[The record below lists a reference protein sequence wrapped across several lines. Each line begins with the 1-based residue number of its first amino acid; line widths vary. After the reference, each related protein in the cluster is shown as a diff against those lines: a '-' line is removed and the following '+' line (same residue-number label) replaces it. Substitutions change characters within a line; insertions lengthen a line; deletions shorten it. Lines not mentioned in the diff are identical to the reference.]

1 MDARAGVDSRAGV
14 AALLVGVI
22 LFTGCSSHASDHTTD
37 GATDDPARAVAAGDP
52 AYALAQLR
60 HNYGEVGGAA
70 TTLEDSLPNHR
81 YVLGDTGKVA
91 SYSNALV
98 LGTVTGVTKGIGVV
112 WRDDDDYTVVDF
124 DHTSADTRTV
134 VVTMTVDDG
143 TGAVRPGD
151 GPLTFRVL
159 VPSLADP
166 DRFAESMAGLGRT
179 AVVLHRDATD
189 FDSTPWRPLM
199 SDNLI
204 GVIADD
210 GSLTLPGLARGVA
223 FAGDLHTA
231 AQLLAA
237 ARAPETT
244 TTVADP

>member
-1 MDARAGVDSRAGV
+1 MGARAGV
-14 AALLVGVI
+14 AALLFGVV
-22 LFTGCSSHASDHTTD
+22 LFTGCSSHAGDQATGD
-37 GATDDPARAVAAGDP
+37 ATDDAARAVAAGDP
-52 AYALAQLR
+52 AYALDQLR

-70 TTLEDSLPNHR
+70 TTLEDSLPNHH
-81 YVLGDTGKVA
+81 YALGATGRVA

-159 VPSLADP
+159 VPSLADT
-166 DRFAESMAGLGRT
+166 DRFAESMAGLGRI

-199 SDNLI
+199 NDNLI

-210 GSLTLPGLARGVA
+210 GSLAFPGLARGVA

-237 ARAPETT
+237 ARAPDTT
-244 TTVADP
+244 TTVAVP